1 MEHEEKQVFL
11 SYLKSKGFKKTPQ
24 RQAILD
30 KFLELK
36 GHVSADELYREIRR
50 KHPNIGHCTVYRAL
64 KLFQE
69 AKIAGEVNFTGKRRR
84 FEKEYSRGHH
94 DHLICLSCGKA
105 IEVYD
110 QKIESL
116 QDALVKKHGFVSVH
130 HRMEIFGKCKSC
142 ASRKE

>member
-1 MEHEEKQVFL
+1 MEHKEEKVFL
-11 SYLKSKGFKKTPQ
+11 TYLESKGFKKTPQ
-24 RQAILD
+24 RLGILD

-36 GHVSADELYREIRR
+36 GHVSADELYREA
-50 KHPNIGHCTVYRAL
+50 KKKYPNIGHCTVYRAL

-84 FEKEYSRGHH
+84 FEKEYLRGHH
-94 DHLICLSCGKA
+94 DHLICLECGKT

-110 QKIESL
+110 QKIETL
-116 QDALVKKHGFVSVH
+116 QEALVKKYDFTPVH

-142 ASRKE
+142 A